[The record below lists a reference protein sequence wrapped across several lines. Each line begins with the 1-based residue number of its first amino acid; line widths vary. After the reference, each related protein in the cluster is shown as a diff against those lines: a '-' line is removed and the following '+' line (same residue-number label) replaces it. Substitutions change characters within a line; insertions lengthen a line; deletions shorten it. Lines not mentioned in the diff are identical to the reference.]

1 MESYEVVFLDEDEQ
15 TVLDKQIVKHGDAVS
30 YKGKTPEKEATNQ
43 MTYTFVGW
51 TNEEKMQCVT
61 ENLTLVAKYTTD
73 LNTISKDEI
82 AMLKASLENAQN
94 TNINATIQAGQ
105 KVSNQ
110 LNALKKDSRKPEEI
124 VNEVLKNGKT
134 EIGIDANKDNVER

>member
-15 TVLDKQIVKHGDAVS
+15 TVLDKQIVKHGDTVS

>member
-1 MESYEVVFLDEDEQ
+1 MESYEVVFLDEDEK
-15 TVLDKQIVKHGDAVS
+15 TLLDKQVVNHGESVK
-30 YKGKTPEKEATNQ
+30 YKGKTPEKETTNQ

-51 TNEEKMQCVT
+51 TNEEKLQCVT
-61 ENLTLVAKYTTD
+61 ENLTLIAKYTSET
-73 LNTISKDEI
+73 NIMSQDES
-82 AMLKASLENAQN
+82 AMLQASLENAQN

-124 VNEVLKNGKT
+124 VNEILENGKT
-134 EIGIDANKDNVER
+134 EVGVDINKDNMER